1 MLICFGAAGRGK
13 RTPFDISN
21 WTLIIT
27 TVLWT
32 LIAVFIS
39 IFECGVHPEGTWT
52 GLEQLKRMCL
62 NNFLMYA
69 ALAVASSVLDLAILI
84 EPLIMVCEHG
94 SRGDFRT
101 RMLIFADAS

>member
-1 MLICFGAAGRGK
+1 MLTCSRFAGRGN
-13 RTPFDISN
+13 RTPFDIAN

-69 ALAVASSVLDLAILI
+69 ALAVASSIMDLAILI
-84 EPLIMVCEHG
+84 EPLIMVCDHG
-94 SRGDFRT
+94 SRCV
-101 RMLIFADAS
+101 LQEH

>member
-1 MLICFGAAGRGK
+1 MCSRVAGRGK
-13 RTPFDISN
+13 RTPFDIVN

-39 IFECGVHPEGTWT
+39 IFECGIHPEGTWT

-69 ALAVASSVLDLAILI
+69 ALAVASSIMDLAILI
-84 EPLIMVCEHG
+84 EPLIMVCEHP
-94 SRGDFRT
+94 SRCDFRART
-101 RMLIFADAS
+101 LTSTDAS

>member
-1 MLICFGAAGRGK
+1 MCSRSTGRGK
-13 RTPFDISN
+13 RTPFDIFN

-39 IFECGVHPEGTWT
+39 IFECGIHPEGTWT

-69 ALAVASSVLDLAILI
+69 ALAVASSIMDLAILI
-84 EPLIMVCEHG
+84 EPLIMVCEHE
-94 SRGDFRT
+94 SSCDLRARA
-101 RMLIFADAS
+101 LIFADAS